1 MRGAAL
7 TASCTWMISCLAL
20 GAGCDGASSNP
31 GLDALMGASGAQYVP
46 GELRSDMT
54 ASGPTVAFVST
65 NSTVITA
72 GLARNIAGSATG
84 AATAVQ
90 IGLSGDTAHWIV
102 PTGTMD
108 TDSPGNFTFQS
119 TLSFSSSLPVGMRTL
134 VFRAVDAK
142 GQVGASRDLAVRVQA
157 PIPKGTLVVSLDWD
171 TEADLDLHV
180 TVPNATEPTAPVV
193 VWNKS
198 PLALPIA
205 DPMGNPISY
214 TAAQVAATGALDYDS
229 NAQCLIDGRRQENL
243 IFPEG
248 TPAVPAT
255 PPPSGTYEVRIDTS
269 SLCGQ
274 GAARWHA
281 IAILND
287 DTDNPLGEAIGQ
299 ASDLDAS
306 RPHVASSGILAFRF
320 SIP

>member
-7 TASCTWMISCLAL
+7 WAMVSLLAV
-20 GAGCDGASSNP
+20 GVGCDGASSNP
-31 GLDALMGASGAQYVP
+31 GLDALMRASGAQYVP
-46 GELRSDMT
+46 GELESDMT
-54 ASGPTVAFVST
+54 AAGPTVAFVST

-72 GLARNIAGSATG
+72 GLSRNIAGSATG
-84 AATAVQ
+84 AAAAVQ
-90 IGLSGDTAHWIV
+90 IGLSGDNAHWIV
-102 PTGTMD
+102 PTGAMD

-119 TLSFSSSLPVGMRTL
+119 TLSFSSDLPVGMRTL
-134 VFRAVDAK
+134 VFRAVDVN

-157 PIPKGTLVVSLDWD
+157 PVPRGTLVVSLDWD

-180 TVPNATEPTAPVV
+180 TVPNAADPSTPII
-193 VWNKS
+193 VWAKS

-205 DPMGNPISY
+205 DAMGNPISHPM
-214 TAAQVAATGALDYDS
+214 AEVAAAGALDYDS
-229 NAQCLIDGRRQENL
+229 NAQCVIDGRRQENL

-255 PPPSGTYEVRIDTS
+255 PPPSGTYEVRVDAS

-281 IAILND
+281 VAIAND

-299 ASDLDAS
+299 FTDLDAA
-306 RPHVASSGILAFRF
+306 RPHVASSGILAFSF
-320 SIP
+320 SFP